1 MKSHTAIEI
10 DSPAVFDFVKLIEP
24 LYEDLEYKNVHLKFA
39 VFGFPS
45 KGDVTIIRPEQFKEL
60 FDHIELGVYIRLRK
74 FIHS

>member
-24 LYEDLEYKNVHLKFA
+24 LYEDLEYENVHHKFA

-45 KGDVTIIRPEQFKEL
+45 KGDVSIIRPDQFNDL
-60 FDHIELGVYIRLRK
+60 FDHIELGVNIRLKK
-74 FIHS
+74 FIHG